1 MKTHP
6 SANCVLPINL
16 TTPFFCPATMTL
28 SPIYNREHNLWLW
41 AKSQLQIFRCKMLL
55 SSWMTKWEKRV
66 AIKHPTQRGLTWKP
80 SVSSV
85 PFTRGEGAGEPDREP
100 DLELGL
106 ELDLDDGR
114 EPDWEIWAW
123 AIREAEVGREL
134 GREFGKES
142 ALLIL
147 DSGAKIPDDW
157 MHKNKY
163 LYSVWL
169 KVRRN
174 LYKTEPK
181 QRIKQT
187 NKQTKLGIE
196 K

>member
-1 MKTHP
+1 
-6 SANCVLPINL
+6 
-16 TTPFFCPATMTL
+16 
-28 SPIYNREHNLWLW
+28 
-41 AKSQLQIFRCKMLL
+41 MLL

-66 AIKHPTQRGLTWKP
+66 AIKHPTQRVLTWKP

-85 PFTRGEGAGEPDREP
+85 PFTRGEGTGEPDREP

-134 GREFGKES
+134 GRELGKES

-147 DSGAKIPDDW
+147 DSGAKIPDDS

>member
-1 MKTHP
+1 
-6 SANCVLPINL
+6 
-16 TTPFFCPATMTL
+16 
-28 SPIYNREHNLWLW
+28 
-41 AKSQLQIFRCKMLL
+41 MLL

-66 AIKHPTQRGLTWKP
+66 AIKHPTQRVLTWKP